1 MTPMKR
7 LLLTLL
13 LLTLFIHAKTFT
25 TIKFQGDVD
34 LITGEFDRETL
45 LKICHIEYPP
55 FYKPW
60 KKDPVFE
67 ESQIDGFVKNIIDY
81 AHSMGYY
88 RAKVFKKTTKDTIIL
103 NIQKNKPIKIASLD
117 IDPEFKRFSELRVGK
132 RFRTMDFTET
142 KKRITRY
149 LEEHGYPTYVMNARA
164 EVDLDL
170 YRVNVTIKVDKG
182 EKRYFGSTEINNSS
196 KIDQTLITKQIVYE
210 EGELYDVLKLEE
222 TYDNIYRLGV
232 FSKIQ
237 LKPLFDQSHEGV
249 TPIKLVLEEGKTKEL
264 ISRIGYDTED
274 GARGAVDYIDHNFFG
289 DLREFKVGAK
299 VSERGYRAY
308 TSIYDPNILDLP
320 LLGRL
325 NFRNEVDYHDWKFDG
340 YDESLLVERATLG
353 VELFRLDHFFGF
365 QLEHNQITSDNEL
378 LLSGSYLINSLF
390 YKIVVDE
397 RDNPMDAKDGY
408 YLSFYAE
415 KAMKQIGSEIDYLKL
430 LGEARYIKSFDPFV
444 WALKVRVGDL
454 DAQTPLFKHF
464 FAGGAM
470 SNRGYEYRDV
480 GIHVDG
486 DAIGGVSMIDGSIE
500 SRYYFTDKFAM
511 VLFMDASTLSEEVHD
526 FSQEWYRSYGTGIR
540 YLSII
545 GPLRFDIGFQEDGD
559 FAIHLGIGQVF

>member
-1 MTPMKR
+1 MTAMKR
-7 LLLTLL
+7 HLL
-13 LLTLFIHAKTFT
+13 LLILFSLLLHAKTFT

-34 LITGEFDRETL
+34 LLPGEFDRDTL

-55 FYKPW
+55 IYKPW
-60 KKDPVFE
+60 KHDPVFD
-67 ESQIDGFVKNIIDY
+67 ESQIDGFVKNIITY
-81 AHSMGYY
+81 AKSMGYY
-88 RAKVFKKTTKDTIIL
+88 HVKVFKKTTGDTIIL
-103 NIQKNKPIKIASLD
+103 SIQKNDPIKIVSIQLA
-117 IDPEFKRFSELRVGK
+117 PEFKRFALFKKGH
-132 RFRTMDFTET
+132 RFRTTDFTQT
-142 KKRITRY
+142 KKKITRY
-149 LEEHGYPTYVMNARA
+149 LEEHGYPTYKMNARA

-170 YRVNVTIKVDKG
+170 YQVSIKIKIDKG
-182 EKRYFGSTEINNSS
+182 EKRYFGQTDVNNSS
-196 KIDQTLITKQIVYE
+196 KIDQALITKQIVYE
-210 EGELYDVLKLEE
+210 EDELYNVLKLEE
-222 TYDNIYRLGV
+222 SYDNIYRLGV
-232 FSKIQ
+232 FSRIQ
-237 LKPLFDQSHEGV
+237 IQPDFNQSQEGK
-249 TPIKLVLEEGKTKEL
+249 TPIDIYLQEGKTKEV
-264 ISRIGYDTED
+264 ISRLGYDTQD

-289 DLREFKVGAK
+289 DLREFKVGFK
-299 VSERGYRAY
+299 VSERGYRAH
-308 TSIYDPNILDLP
+308 TGFFDPSILDLP

-340 YDESLLVERATLG
+340 YDEALLMERATIG

-365 QLEHNQITSDNEL
+365 QLEHNKISSDNAL

-397 RDNPMDAKDGY
+397 RDNPMDAKNGY

-415 KAMKQIGSEIDYLKL
+415 KAMKQLGSDIDYLKL
-430 LGEARYIKSFDPFV
+430 LAEGRYIKEFDPMV
-444 WALKVRVGDL
+444 WAFKVRIGNL
-454 DAQTPLFKHF
+454 SQPTPLFKHF

-486 DAIGGVSMIDGSIE
+486 DAIGGVTMIDGSLE
-500 SRYYFTDKFAM
+500 SRYYLTENFA
-511 VLFMDASTLSEEVHD
+511 VVAFMDATTLSQEVEN
-526 FSQEWYRSYGTGIR
+526 FSQKWYRSYGTGVR

>member
-7 LLLTLL
+7 LLFILL
-13 LLTLFIHAKTFT
+13 LLTLFIHAKSFT

-34 LITGEFDRETL
+34 LIAGEFDRETL

-60 KKDPVFE
+60 KKDPIFD
-67 ESQIDGFVKNIIDY
+67 ESQIDGFVKNILKY

-103 NIQKNKPIKIASLD
+103 NIQKNQPIKISSIDL
-117 IDPEFKRFSELRVGK
+117 DPEFQRFSLLKVGH
-132 RFRTMDFTET
+132 RFRTVDFTET
-142 KKRITRY
+142 KKKITRY
-149 LEEHGYPTYVMNARA
+149 LEEHGYPTYTMNARA

-170 YRVNVTIKVDKG
+170 YKVDISIKINKG
-182 EKRYFGSTEINNSS
+182 EKRYFGETDINNSS
-196 KIDQTLITKQIVYE
+196 KIDQTLIRKQIVYKKD
-210 EGELYDVLKLEE
+210 ELYNALKLEKS
-222 TYDNIYRLGV
+222 YDNIYRLGV

-237 LKPLFDQSHEGV
+237 LKPEFNQSQAGV
-249 TPIKLVLEEGKTKEL
+249 TPIKLTLEEGKTKEL
-264 ISRIGYDTED
+264 ISRLGYDTVD
-274 GARGAVDYIDHNFFG
+274 GVRGAVDYIDHNFFG

-299 VSERGYRAY
+299 VSQRGYRTY
-308 TSIYDPNILDLP
+308 TSFYDPNILDLP

-325 NFRNEVDYHDWKFDG
+325 NFRNEVDYHDWEFDG

-365 QLEHNQITSDNEL
+365 QLEHNQITSDNAL

-390 YKIVVDE
+390 YRIVIDE
-397 RDNPMDAKDGY
+397 RDNPMDAKNGY

-415 KAMKQIGSEIDYLKL
+415 KAMKQVGSEIDYLKL
-430 LGEARYIKSFDPFV
+430 LTEGRYIKSFDPWVF
-444 WALKVRVGDL
+444 AIKARIGDL
-454 DAQTPLFKHF
+454 NAQTPLFKHF

-486 DAIGGVSMIDGSIE
+486 DAIGGVSMIDASIE
-500 SRYYFTDKFAM
+500 SRYYFTEKFAT
-511 VLFMDASTLSEEVHD
+511 VFFIDASTLSEEVHD
-526 FSQEWYRSYGTGIR
+526 FTQPWYPSYGTGLR

-545 GPLRFDIGFQEDGD
+545 GPLRFDIGFQESGN